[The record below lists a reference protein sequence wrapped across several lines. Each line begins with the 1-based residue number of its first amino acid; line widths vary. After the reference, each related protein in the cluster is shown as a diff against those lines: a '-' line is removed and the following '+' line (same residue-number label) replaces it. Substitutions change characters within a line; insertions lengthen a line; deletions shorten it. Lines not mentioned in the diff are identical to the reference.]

1 MSGNARIRLR
11 RDTAAN
17 WTTANPVLALG
28 EPGYESDIKRLK
40 VGDGTTAWA
49 DLSYTFPPNPRR
61 AIVSGTTSGTQTPPS
76 DTADIFIMEGL
87 TDAITIAAP
96 SGSPLQGQQI
106 LLRIRDNG
114 TPRAITWTTS
124 AGGYRPIGGALPV
137 TTVASKMLYVGCIY
151 NATDS
156 FWDVVALSQEP

>member
-1 MSGNARIRLR
+1 MTDLYIQLR
-11 RDTAAN
+11 RDTA
-17 WTTANPVLALG
+17 TAWGSSSRILKDG
-28 EPGYESDIKRLK
+28 EPGYERDTNRLK
-40 VGDGTTAWA
+40 VGDGASSWT
-49 DLSYTFPPNPRR
+49 DLPYAFPINARR
-61 AIVSGTTSGTQTPPS
+61 AVVSGTTSGTQTPPS
-76 DTADIFIMEGL
+76 DSADIFILEGL

-124 AGGYRPIGGALPV
+124 SGGFRPIGGALPV
-137 TTVASKMLYVGCIY
+137 TTAASKMLYIGCIY
-151 NATDS
+151 NATNS